1 MFNPLVDSFESL
13 TDAEVENSLRTLSQ
27 RYFQTRN
34 PQLQEQISVMV
45 EMYREEMRA
54 RNAKA
59 QFQKNA
65 ENGETGLDKLINVS

>member
-59 QFQKNA
+59 QLKQMQN
-65 ENGETGLDKLINVS
+65 NGESGLDNLINVS

>member
-27 RYFQTRN
+27 RYFQTSN

-59 QFQKNA
+59 QLKQMQN
-65 ENGETGLDKLINVS
+65 NGESGLDNLINVS